1 MAGPAIVAAVPYT
14 WTGSSALGFDLARS
28 PAGRE
33 VAEILLAALSAD
45 ARYAIALAGRPVA
58 PSRVR
63 GRATA
68 LAEAVQA
75 VSGTVAVVDLTGSGD
90 LTDSG
95 DAEQDAY
102 RDLSRIARR
111 VRAIAFGG
119 PLDLLDLLRQDGLE
133 HLREPAAGGTGGAV
147 RGLAVRHLCDAVLAE
162 LAGDPG
168 SSEELQALGEA
179 FRTTAGP
186 PDPDLGPYGV
196 DVGDLLD
203 GVRRGGRGPDPYGL
217 VELPRSVPGQWSA
230 AMHVASWAVELTGR
244 TRCAAAA
251 HMKAVAALADAGF
264 TADDAAS
271 GAWNALSGMVTARL
285 VADLLPAAEHAVLAR
300 DR

>member
-1 MAGPAIVAAVPYT
+1 MAAVPYT

-45 ARYAIALAGRPVA
+45 GRYAIALAGRPVA
-58 PSRVR
+58 PSQVR
-63 GRATA
+63 SRAVT

-75 VSGTVAVVDLTGSGD
+75 VSGTVDAVDLTRTSGD
-90 LTDSG
+90 HALDQVVDDTVD
-95 DAEQDAY
+95 
-102 RDLSRIARR
+102 RDLTRIARR
-111 VRAIAFGG
+111 VRSIAFGG
-119 PLDLLDLLRQDGLE
+119 PLDLLDLLSRDGLE
-133 HLREPAAGGTGGAV
+133 HLQEQDQRSDTGGVGGAV

-162 LAGDPG
+162 LAGGPG
-168 SSEELQALGEA
+168 SPDGLHVLGEA
-179 FRTTAGP
+179 FRTTTRP
-186 PDPDLGPYGV
+186 PDADLGPYGV

-203 GVRRGGRGPDPYGL
+203 GVRTGGRGRDPYGL
-217 VELPRSVPGQWSA
+217 LVPPTSAPGEWST

-251 HMKAVAALADAGF
+251 HMTAVTALADAGF
-264 TADDAAS
+264 TAADAAA
-271 GAWNALSGMVTARL
+271 GAWNVLSGMVTARL
-285 VADLLPAAEHAVLAR
+285 VADLMPAADHAVLAR